1 MNEQVKKA
9 LIIALLVLIAVVSAL
24 PVANMLSSNE
34 ANAEIAASIDE
45 KVSTVLKLTSSST
58 LVSAGISAIPGDTA
72 TPIAEKLADF
82 SQYFLIILC
91 VLYTEKFLLSVIGLA
106 AFRILIPCACILA
119 IISIFRMPKLLGKLA
134 VKLFIFALAL
144 YVVIPLSIKVS
155 DKVYES
161 FDSSI
166 NNTLA
171 SAESFTEDT
180 SELVEAE
187 DNASIIDSLLEK
199 LSETTTGLAKKAAG
213 ILNSFMETLAVMI
226 VTSCVIPI
234 LGLVFFIWVIKLL
247 TGLDFFEYV
256 SKRKRHSAAAV
267 AAEAEVHSR

>member
-1 MNEQVKKA
+1 MNEQVKKV
-9 LIIALLVLIAVVSAL
+9 LIIAVLVLIAVVSAV

-106 AFRILIPCACILA
+106 AFRILIPCACVLA
-119 IISIFRMPKLLGKLA
+119 IISIFKMPELLGKLA
-134 VKLFIFALAL
+134 IKIFIFALAL

-161 FDSSI
+161 CDVSI
-166 NNTLA
+166 NNTLS
-171 SAESFTEDT
+171 SAQDFTNDT

-187 DNASIIDSLLEK
+187 DNPSILDTLLEK
-199 LSETTTGLAKKAAG
+199 LSETTNGLAGKAAD
-213 ILNSFMETLAVMI
+213 ILNNFMETLAIMI

-234 LGLVFFIWVIKLL
+234 LGLVFFIWIIKLL

-256 SKRKRHSAAAV
+256 SKRRNRRPAAA
-267 AAEAEVHSR
+267 AEVHNE

>member
-1 MNEQVKKA
+1 MNEQLKKV
-9 LIIALLVLIAVVSAL
+9 LVIALLVIIAALSAF
-24 PVANMLSSNE
+24 PVADMLSSNE
-34 ANAEIAASIDE
+34 ANAEVAASIDE

-82 SQYFLIILC
+82 SQYFLLILC

-119 IISIFRMPKLLGKLA
+119 IISIFRLPKLLGKLA
-134 VKLFIFALAL
+134 VKIFIFALAL
-144 YVVIPLSIKVS
+144 YIVIPLSIKVS
-155 DKVYES
+155 DKVYDS
-161 FDSSI
+161 FDASI

-171 SAESFTEDT
+171 SAQDFTDDT

-199 LSETTTGLAKKAAG
+199 LSETTSGLSKKAADV
-213 ILNSFMETLAVMI
+213 LNNFMETLAIMI

-234 LGLVFFIWVIKLL
+234 LGLIFFIWVIKLL

-256 SKRKRHSAAAV
+256 SKRKRRGAAA
-267 AAEAEVHSR
+267 AAASEVHNE

>member
-1 MNEQVKKA
+1 MNEQMKKI
-9 LIIALLVLIAVVSAL
+9 LIIALLVLIAVISAL

-34 ANAEIAASIDE
+34 ANAEIAASIDD

-72 TPIAEKLADF
+72 TPIADKLADF
-82 SQYFLIILC
+82 SQYFLLILC

-106 AFRILIPCACILA
+106 VFRVLIPCACVLA
-119 IISIFRMPKLLGKLA
+119 IISIFRMPQLLGKLA
-134 VKLFIFALAL
+134 IKVFIFALVL

-161 FDSSI
+161 FDSTISS
-166 NNTLA
+166 TLS
-171 SAESFTEDT
+171 SAQEFSDGT
-180 SELVEAE
+180 SGLSDAK
-187 DNASIIDSLLEK
+187 DDASIINALLDK
-199 LSETTTGLAKKAAG
+199 LSETTSGLASKAAG
-213 ILNSFMETLAVMI
+213 ILNQFMETLAIMI

-256 SKRKRHSAAAV
+256 STRRRRGAPVSAGANK
-267 AAEAEVHSR
+267 E

>member
-1 MNEQVKKA
+1 MNEQLKKV
-9 LIIALLVLIAVVSAL
+9 LIIALLVIIAALSAF
-24 PVANMLSSNE
+24 PVADMLSSSE
-34 ANAEIAASIDE
+34 ANAEVSASIDE

-82 SQYFLIILC
+82 SQYFLLILC

-119 IISIFRMPKLLGKLA
+119 IISIFRLPKLLGKLA
-134 VKLFIFALAL
+134 VKIFIFALAL
-144 YVVIPLSIKVS
+144 YIVIPLSIKVS
-155 DKVYES
+155 DKVYDS
-161 FDSSI
+161 FDSSV

-171 SAESFTEDT
+171 SAQDFTDDT

-199 LSETTTGLAKKAAG
+199 LSETTSGLSKKAADV
-213 ILNSFMETLAVMI
+213 LNSFMETLAIMI

-234 LGLVFFIWVIKLL
+234 LGLIFFIWVIKLL
-247 TGLDFFEYV
+247 TGLDFFGYV
-256 SKRKRHSAAAV
+256 SKRRWRGAAA
-267 AAEAEVHSR
+267 AAASAVHNA